1 MRPWTTVAVA
11 LALLIASS
19 ALPTAAPGD
28 PGLQRGTG
36 VGRAGIPQ
44 GRGRMGAPPR
54 GRGPATSAS
63 AGRIESRTY
72 VLEETAETMTY
83 HVFVSTKVDRTK
95 PGPLLI
101 ALHGLG
107 NPPERWL
114 PRITDAAQKAG
125 YIVAAPMGYTVT
137 GWYGANGP
145 GRPVGSTSVGALSEK
160 DVMNVLDLMK
170 QEFHIDDRRIYL
182 AGHSMGGAGAL
193 FLGIKHK
200 AIWAAVGAS
209 AAAIRTNLHT
219 PVDLEQAVDL
229 PIVFMHGDADQ
240 SVPVDLTREWVAK
253 AKALKMTSEYH
264 EIRGAGHGDSL
275 DKGAHLL
282 FQFFDKHVKPA
293 AR

>member
-1 MRPWTTVAVA
+1 MRAWTTVAVA
-11 LALLIASS
+11 VALVIATSV
-19 ALPTAAPGD
+19 LPTAASSDAD
-28 PGLQRGTG
+28 PQRGTG
-36 VGRAGIPQ
+36 QGRAGIAQ
-44 GRGRMGAPPR
+44 GRGRMGTPPR

-63 AGRIESRTY
+63 AGRIEARTY
-72 VLEETAETMTY
+72 LLEETGETMTY
-83 HVFVSTKVDRTK
+83 HVFVSTKVDRAK

-114 PRITDAAQKAG
+114 PRITDAAQNAG
-125 YIVAAPMGYTVT
+125 YIVAAPMGYSVT

-145 GRPVGSTSVGALSEK
+145 GRPIGSTSVGALSEK

-170 QEFHIDDRRIYL
+170 QEFNVDDRRIYL

-200 AIWAAVGAS
+200 EIWAAVGAS
-209 AAAIRTNLHT
+209 SAAIRTTLHT
-219 PVDLEQAVDL
+219 PVDLEQATGL

-240 SVPVDLTREWVAK
+240 AVPVDLTREWVAK
-253 AKALKMTSEYH
+253 ARALKMTCEYH

-275 DKGAHLL
+275 DKGAHFL
-282 FQFFDKHVKPA
+282 FEFFDTHVKPA